1 MNFLTLMLRRIS
13 RSPRRPNAPKATVA
27 TLESLEIRQLLAA
40 PQDPVVIQSVNF
52 SETTTIIDWDPVD
65 GADRYEHWFTL
76 VGFSGTGP
84 IGRHGNNVVTDP
96 HFEGSRTD
104 GVSSSYLSPLHFPG
118 ARRRVWIRAGNE
130 DGFGPWG
137 PGRDF
142 ILPGTPPDD
151 KPKLNTIW
159 TSFYWNANSFTVSW
173 DSLVQSQGAATH
185 EIWVA
190 KDGTRVVNT
199 EVTAGTFTAEGL
211 DPGIYRFWVRGK
223 SDQLIGAWSDGLTI
237 AVGSTQPQ
245 LNGPILNQAPTR
257 PEISWT
263 AGVSDVP
270 YHLWVQNESG
280 VVINQSNISGTT
292 FTPDSDLADGVYSA
306 WVRQIPAS
314 GQPLPWSPRYQFAV
328 GQSRLPEVPEL
339 TLIPNEN
346 GDAVEDGRAIF
357 TWNAAANAVRY
368 EIYISNRYNG
378 NLILRLNDLTG
389 TEFITDVLGE
399 PGVGGRYRAWLRS
412 IGANGELSLW
422 SEFINIDVHSETNE
436 VREG

>member
-1 MNFLTLMLRRIS
+1 MSPFTKIRSLLRQQRRRRRITTPILGS
-13 RSPRRPNAPKATVA
+13 CE
-27 TLESLEIRQLLAA
+27 LLEIKRLLAA
-40 PQDPVVIQSVNF
+40 PQDPVVVQSVEF
-52 SETTTIIDWDPVD
+52 TESRTVIIDWPDVE
-65 GADRYEHWFTL
+65 GADRYEHWFT
-76 VGFSGTGP
+76 VVAFSGSGRMGALENNIVTESRFEGTG
-84 IGRHGNNVVTDP
+84 IGRQGWE
-96 HFEGSRTD
+96 FALQR
-104 GVSSSYLSPLHFPG
+104 PG
-118 ARRRVWIRAGNE
+118 RRVRLWVRAGND

-137 PGRDF
+137 PAENF
-142 ILPGTPPDD
+142 IIPGTPRD
-151 KPKLNTIW
+151 KPVLNVTVN
-159 TSFYWNANSFTVSW
+159 SYYGGMDSFTVAW
-173 DSLVQSQGAATH
+173 ESQGAATH

-190 KDGTRVVNT
+190 KDGARVVNT

-245 LNGPILNQAPTR
+245 LDGPVLNQAPTR

-270 YHLWVQNESG
+270 YQLWVQNESG
-280 VVINQSNISGTT
+280 VVINQSNLSGTT

-422 SEFINIDVHSETNE
+422 SEFVNVDVHSETNV